1 MISKRIDVG
10 EFMDNTII
18 ADPTISINRQTQLQ
32 RELDRWIPLL
42 VEHLAP
48 EKIILFG
55 SMLGERIHEWSD
67 VDLVVIR
74 KTELPFLKRVRE
86 ALLLLQPE
94 VGVDIIIYTPEEFA
108 QLRRERRFVQE
119 EIIKKGEVLYERG

>member
-1 MISKRIDVG
+1 
-10 EFMDNTII
+10 
-18 ADPTISINRQTQLQ
+18 
-32 RELDRWIPLL
+32 
-42 VEHLAP
+42 
-48 EKIILFG
+48 
-55 SMLGERIHEWSD
+55 MLGERIHEWSD